1 LRAWPLGASISTYGQ
16 ARDDSVKAFD
26 GGTKKENL
34 MLINIDYP
42 EANPVELE
50 ASKTLLVIV
59 DMENCS
65 ADPAGPQYMGEPVE
79 KIIPRIAQLRR
90 YVRASGGQVLHT
102 QSVRKRDALEFTL
115 FNNTVRKLEGTWD
128 AEFIDALKPAA
139 DEPVVVKYTHDCF
152 YKTEM
157 ERTLERLG
165 ILPGD
170 GRVIVTGIAARG
182 CVQCAVTGFSIRD
195 YYVYVPMDCTAAK
208 DETETLQSFSLYR
221 GFGYRYNVTMT
232 RSDMITLN
240 QRATAQI
247 ARSRVA

>member
-1 LRAWPLGASISTYGQ
+1 ML
-16 ARDDSVKAFD
+16 V
-26 GGTKKENL
+26 NL
-34 MLINIDYP
+34 DYP
-42 EANPVELE
+42 EAASVELDP
-50 ASKTLLVIV
+50 SKTLLVIV

-65 ADPAGPQYMGEPVE
+65 AHPKGPQYMGEPVE
-79 KIIPRIAQLRR
+79 KIIPKIGQLRR
-90 YVRASGGQVLHT
+90 YVRDRGGHVLHT

-115 FNNTVRKLEGTWD
+115 FNNVVRKVEGTWD

-152 YKTEM
+152 YQTTMQE
-157 ERTLERLG
+157 TLDRLG
-165 ILPGD
+165 IRPGD

-208 DETETLQSFSLYR
+208 DEVETLQSFTLYR

-232 RSDMITLN
+232 RSDMIALQVAEN
-240 QRATAQI
+240 STA
-247 ARSRVA
+247 RVA